1 MKRLLTYG
9 IALFCAALLIP
20 GCSKDAAGE
29 AESGSMGTLEMHLTG
44 TRTEAGG
51 YNPFDYLTLQV
62 SNDKGVV
69 RKYTSL
75 GDENSLVLQL
85 LKGDYRVT
93 VEAGDRSAASFTHK
107 TYKGA
112 KEFTIVAGQP
122 QNVEVACKTVNVI
135 SEVKFDASI
144 AENFG
149 SDFAV
154 EVCASNAFDEAG
166 ITDGSVPALTF
177 TADGTGYFLLPEG
190 VENLSWQFKGT
201 HTKKGEVKT
210 GGVLENVTA
219 GGKYILALRYSPDLP
234 GYIDF
239 TLTID
244 TNPDRHDDTIIF
256 SPDPSIEGDGFD
268 MKQVQRYTSG
278 SKTFLIST
286 IGIMKSATAEI
297 GDQNYDLMNP
307 AQTGITSVKSDDY
320 TLSVT
325 FGEEFLQTF
334 TPGDT
339 RMRFRISDA
348 GGGQLT
354 ADAILRRQGVISAQY
369 DPWAC
374 SFTAKV
380 VTFDAANVKLV
391 LNPTDGS
398 WQKEVDGVSD
408 ENGLYILQVA
418 PEWVPSTNEAGLTV
432 YTRAADTGISK
443 LGTYQYKVTVD
454 GTELTSGDFT
464 TPAGDTIENAGM
476 DDWSTYT
483 VTGSGITGGE
493 VPYPNAAGNSFW
505 VGGNNKQT
513 NSLCTGNTEAEGHNG
528 TACAQLKPAAV
539 AGIFAAGNLFTGT
552 FACGTGF
559 LDMFGFAAFGQ
570 PYTFSVRPT
579 GLKVRYKATITNVT
593 NTGSGPL
600 TTDDIDPGRIYVCIT
615 DWTARH
621 SVKSGKS
628 FDESTFWDPMKTT
641 HLNEGP
647 ILGYGNRTLTESTPD
662 WVEEII
668 PIVWYD
674 TQAAPSAGSYS
685 LSISCVTSTYGDYV
699 AGSTNNLLYIE
710 DFEWVY

>member
-9 IALFCAALLIP
+9 IPLLCAALLLP
-20 GCSKDAAGE
+20 GCSKDPVEGARNGNT
-29 AESGSMGTLEMHLTG
+29 GTLEMHLTG
-44 TRTEAGG
+44 TRTETGG
-51 YNPFDYLTLQV
+51 YDPFDYLTLQV

-69 RKYTSL
+69 RRYTSL

-93 VEAGDRSAASFTHK
+93 VEAGDRTAASFTRK
-107 TYKGA
+107 TYAGE
-112 KEFTIVAGQP
+112 KEFTIVAGEA
-122 QNVEVACKTVNVI
+122 QNVEVACKIVNVI
-135 SEVKFDASI
+135 SEVKFDASV

-154 EVCASNAFDEAG
+154 EICAANAFDAAG
-166 ITDGSVPALTF
+166 IADGSVPVLTY

-190 VENLSWQFKGT
+190 VEHLSWQFRGT
-201 HTKKGEVKT
+201 HATKGDVQT
-210 GGVLENVTA
+210 GGVLENVKA
-219 GGKYILALRYSPDLP
+219 GGKYTLALRYSPDLP

-256 SPDPSIEGDGFD
+256 SPDPSIEGEGFD
-268 MKQVQRYTSG
+268 MQQVQRYTSG
-278 SKTFLIST
+278 SRTFR
-286 IGIMKSATAEI
+286 IGTFGILKSATAEI
-297 GDQNYDLMNP
+297 ADRNYDLMNP
-307 AQTGITSVKSDDY
+307 AQEGITSVKSDDY
-320 TLSVT
+320 TLTVT

-354 ADAILRRQGVISAQY
+354 ADAILRKQGVISAQY

-380 VTFDAANVKLV
+380 VAFDAANVKLV
-391 LNPTDGS
+391 LNPADGS
-398 WQKEVDGVSD
+398 WRKEVDGTSD
-408 ENGLYILQVA
+408 ENGLYVLQVA
-418 PEWVPSTNEAGLTV
+418 PQWAASTNEAGLTV
-432 YTRAADTGISK
+432 YTPAAGTGIFT
-443 LGTYQYKVTVD
+443 LGTYQYQVTAD
-454 GTELTSGDFT
+454 AAELTSGEFT
-464 TPAGDTIENAGM
+464 TPAADTIENAGM

-493 VPYPNAAGNSFW
+493 VPYPNAAGGSFW

-513 NSLCTGNTEAEGHNG
+513 NSLCTGVSDAGQNG
-528 TACAQLKPAAV
+528 TACARLKPMAV

-579 GLKVRYKATITNVT
+579 GLKVRYKATISTVT
-593 NTGSGPL
+593 NPGSGPL
-600 TTDDIDPGRIYVCIT
+600 TTDDIDPARIYVCIT

-628 FDESTFWDPMKTT
+628 FDEATFWDPMKTT
-641 HLNEGP
+641 RLDEGP

-662 WVEEII
+662 WVEEVI

-674 TQAAPSAGSYS
+674 TQAAPAAGSYS

-699 AGSTNNLLYIE
+699 AGSTNNELWIE